1 MPILNT
7 FSGSG
12 GGIRIPLEAPTSLLL
27 AERDGSVLITWT
39 DPVDKVAT
47 PGGETVA
54 EWNYSVVVRNA
65 ERYPVN
71 PKDGTEIVRTTSRN
85 QYQSTAYTDSLYIE
99 NGVTYYYAVFAVT
112 TIGVVS
118 ESIKGTATPTAATPE
133 YSQYIDLEGSMDDGA
148 VISATENHFMLVGGL
163 SDNIVTFNSSLTKGT
178 LAKYNVIECT
188 PIQFGG
194 NAVFIGG
201 RSTSSTGTTNS
212 ISGGK
217 RYNAS
222 LTASTLSF
230 SNRTGDTVNDM
241 RDSVGVGASE
251 EHLILAGGPG
261 SSWDEH
267 SDVVNAFNTSF
278 TRQILKNLEEGASEY
293 LGASA
298 GDIVIFVGGKSHNN
312 MSGGNTSAPNIAYNS
327 SLTRMSVPNGPYAIA
342 YTPTY
347 SNTYGVAS
355 SELYAFFAGGVNHN
369 DDATRQITV
378 YNESMTRLPQ
388 LNLRAAC
395 EDPAGGCVDGFV
407 MFAHQTFGV
416 DCFDNSLT
424 RLPGLTYPTVS
435 TDLQYSQESGTVGNS
450 LMFLTHDQWGNPE
463 GVAVYQCV

>member
-54 EWNYSVVVRNA
+54 EWNYSVVVRNV

-133 YSQYIDLEGSMDDGA
+133 YSQYIDLEGSMDYDA

-201 RSTSSTGTTNS
+201 RSIASTGTENP

-230 SNRTGDTVNDM
+230 NNGTGATVNGS

-251 EHLILAGGPG
+251 EHLILVGGAG
-261 SSWDEH
+261 SSYD
-267 SDVVNAFNTSF
+267 SYATAFNTTF
-278 TRQILKNLEEGASEY
+278 TRQTLQNLEEGASEY

-298 GDIVIFVGGKSHNN
+298 GNTVIFVGGESYD
-312 MSGGNTSAPNIAYNS
+312 SGSARATNAPDIAYNS
-327 SLTRMSVPNGPYAIA
+327 SLTRMPVPNGPYVRSYI
-342 YTPTY
+342 YQTPN
-347 SNTYGVAS
+347 SYGVAS
-355 SELYAFFAGGVNHN
+355 SELYAFFAGGENYSG
-369 DDATRQITV
+369 DATRQITV
-378 YNESMTRLPQ
+378 YNESITRLPQ

-450 LMFLTHDQWGNPE
+450 LMFLTHDNWGNPE